1 MILSLLTSSN
11 KLRTLPHS
19 SAYGPAQPGIPFAQ
33 ATYSAHHSFLCKWK
47 QSHLTKSAV
56 QRSLPISKMTNH
68 CNASLTSATPYF
80 QVIYSSH
87 QYSSLPKP
95 FAGWFGKTA
104 PPSALYLEPKQ
115 CCGGTSNRTLCFIFP
130 WHRQWW
136 AWAFIWGLLK
146 NHGMTSGSKGPQRS
160 SRFTSL
166 AIGRGTFH

>member
-47 QSHLTKSAV
+47 QSHLTKSEV

-87 QYSSLPKP
+87 QYSSSPKP
-95 FAGWFGKTA
+95 FAGWFGRRPLLLLCILSQSNAVEVPATGHC
-104 PPSALYLEPKQ
+104 ALFFH
-115 CCGGTSNRTLCFIFP
+115 GT
-130 WHRQWW
+130 
-136 AWAFIWGLLK
+136 
-146 NHGMTSGSKGPQRS
+146 GSDGPELS
-160 SRFTSL
+160 SEVF
-166 AIGRGTFH
+166 